1 MRGQQPLGLLNGIC
15 SCDHQLHRQYAV
27 PERTGAERKTAKD
40 KPNMKKK
47 TVIDLFS
54 GAGGLSLGAARAGFQ
69 LAGAVELDKNA
80 IATHQNNFPKV
91 KHLAA
96 DVSKFTGATLLQQFD
111 IPEGSLGGLIGG
123 PPCQGFSSIGR
134 KDPSDSRNE
143 LFGDFMRLAG
153 EALPEFF
160 VAENVP
166 GIMLA
171 KNRQIVDEALKHV
184 EQHYVI
190 FKPFEAKAN
199 LLGAPTV
206 RTRLFFIGI
215 RKDKAQGISH
225 DYFERMPPFEDVK
238 VADALK
244 GLPAEI
250 SPEWKGKSAWAQAEK
265 LPNSYFNDRAQGFIP
280 EGVGNPEAL
289 AKFNESNLTSGCVG
303 TIHAPVLVERYGSL
317 AAGARDPISRSTRLD
332 DSGYCPTL
340 RAGTG
345 PDKGSYQAVR
355 PIHPTQPRVI
365 TPREAARLQGFPDW
379 FLLPDTKWHAFRQI
393 GNSVSPLV
401 AEAVLTKIAKAL
413 GLSEPNS

>member
-1 MRGQQPLGLLNGIC
+1 M
-15 SCDHQLHRQYAV
+15 
-27 PERTGAERKTAKD
+27 
-40 KPNMKKK
+40 KK

-69 LAGAVELDKNA
+69 LAGAVEIDKNA
-80 IATHQNNFPKV
+80 ITTHQKNFPNV
-91 KHLAA
+91 DHLAA
-96 DVSKFTGATLLQQFD
+96 DVSKLTGANLLKQFG
-111 IPEGSLGGLIGG
+111 IVKGSLGGLIGG

-134 KDPSDSRNE
+134 KDPSDTRNE
-143 LFGDFMRLAG
+143 LFDDFMRLAS

-166 GIMLA
+166 GILLD
-171 KNRQIVDEALKHV
+171 KNRHIVDNALMHV
-184 EQHYVI
+184 EKHYFI
-190 FKPFEAKAN
+190 FPPFEAKAH

-215 RKDKAQGISH
+215 RKDRSGGIPS
-225 DYFERMPPFEDVK
+225 DYFKGMPKFENVK

-244 GLPAEI
+244 GLPEEI
-250 SPEWKGKSAWAQAEK
+250 SPEWKDKSAWAKAEK
-265 LPNSYFNDRAQGFIP
+265 LSEGYFNDRVQGCIP

-289 AKFNESNLTSGCVG
+289 RKFKENNLVSGCIG
-303 TIHAPVLVERYGSL
+303 TIHAPELVHRYGSL
-317 AAGARDPISRSTRLD
+317 MAGSRDPISRSSRLD
-332 DSGYCPTL
+332 ANGYCPTL

-401 AEAVLTKIAKAL
+401 AEAVFSQIAKVFE
-413 GLSEPNS
+413 GLKPNS